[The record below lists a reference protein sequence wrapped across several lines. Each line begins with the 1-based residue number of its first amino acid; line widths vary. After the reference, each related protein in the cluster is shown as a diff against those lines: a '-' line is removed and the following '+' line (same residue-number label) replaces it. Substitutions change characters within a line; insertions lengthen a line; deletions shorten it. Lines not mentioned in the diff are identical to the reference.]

1 MIAFLLQHYS
11 FRQILIFSF
20 SLILLVTSA
29 SGIYIYINTKRLNHD
44 IQDIATIKQ
53 PLMLKAI
60 ELENTLKSSTSALG
74 LYLLT
79 QGEKYKINYQQ
90 ANKSLVTQFKQLQ
103 AKSKDNSSL
112 AHLLANLDKNLAVYI
127 SHQPQM
133 LTFAES
139 ADENFP
145 GRKFVATEISP
156 NSQIIL
162 QNLTQI
168 LQSELKE
175 EVSEKRRYY
184 YSLISDLR
192 YSWISLMSGIR
203 SFLTFRND
211 ATYAQIT
218 QNQQVIN
225 DLNTKLEKM
234 SGLITFNQRDSFAQ
248 IKQAQQKIFAN
259 TNKLYEFSRQD
270 KWRMDNYVINN
281 TLEPVINE
289 IFRDITNL
297 VKQLK
302 DDVVNTTQKTI
313 QVTAT
318 QSIFL
323 ITVTA
328 VVLVFGS
335 IIAYTSVK
343 LITSIITMIEKSIG
357 KLSSGDLDFSMNE
370 NVKGELGNIAYLFNS
385 FSSYLDQT
393 FKQIYLTS
401 TKLNANTQ
409 TLSQLTEDTNTN
421 VTNQSNDTT
430 NVADAMI
437 KMASSVDEI
446 TQSTTQAASEATKAA
461 QASKQGVETVQR
473 ATSSIQA
480 LSTEV
485 VSATGVITELA
496 DECNHIDEMLNL
508 IREISEQTNLLALN
522 AAIEAA
528 RAGEQGRG
536 FAVVADEVRTLATR
550 THDSTEEI
558 QQQIQKLQDSA
569 KAAVSVMEKG
579 SQLAQL
585 SVASSNEAGEAFKTI
600 NNAITKIDQTS
611 NQIANASEEQN
622 NVTAE
627 MNQRVKN
634 INQLSGKTLGSS
646 QNSAQSSYDIFVL
659 ANELHSMI
667 LKFTQTTLK
676 AANDEIGQTDET
688 AAEDDLF

>member
-11 FRQILIFSF
+11 FKQILIFSF
-20 SLILLVTSA
+20 SLILLVTTA
-29 SGIYIYINTKRLNHD
+29 SGIYIYINTKLLSHD

-53 PLMLKAI
+53 PLMLNAI

-79 QGEKYKINYQQ
+79 QEKKYKLSYQQ
-90 ANKSLVTQFKQLQ
+90 ANKSLAIQFKQLQ

-112 AHLLANLDKNLAVYI
+112 THLLANLDKNLAVYI

-133 LTFAES
+133 ITFAES
-139 ADENFP
+139 ADANFP
-145 GRKFVATEISP
+145 GRKFAATEISP

-168 LQSELKE
+168 LQSEIE
-175 EVSEKRRYY
+175 EEITEERRYY

-192 YSWISLMSGIR
+192 YSWVSLMSGIR

-234 SGLITFNQRDSFAQ
+234 SGLITFDQEDSFVQ
-248 IKQAQQKIFAN
+248 IKQAQQKMFAN
-259 TNKLYEFSRQD
+259 TNKLYEFSKQD
-270 KWRMDNYVINN
+270 KWRMDNYVIN
-281 TLEPVINE
+281 TTIEPVINE
-289 IFRDITNL
+289 FHRDIIDL

-302 DDVVNTTQKTI
+302 DDVVNTTQEI
-313 QVTAT
+313 NQVTAT

-323 ITVTA
+323 IAVTTA
-328 VVLVFGS
+328 ILVFGS
-335 IIAYTSVK
+335 IIAYASVK
-343 LITSIITMIEKSIG
+343 LITSIISMIEKSIG
-357 KLSSGDLDFSMNE
+357 KLSSGDLNFSMDE

-385 FSSYLDQT
+385 FSAYLDQT

-437 KMASSVDEI
+437 KMASSVNEV
-446 TQSTTQAASEATKAA
+446 TQSTTHAASEATKAA

-480 LSTEV
+480 LSSEV
-485 VSATGVITELA
+485 VSATDVITELA
-496 DECNHIDEMLNL
+496 NECNHIGEMLNL

-569 KAAVSVMEKG
+569 KVAVSVMEKG
-579 SQLAQL
+579 SQLAQQ
-585 SVASSNEAGEAFKTI
+585 SVESSNEAGEAFETI
-600 NNAITKIDQTS
+600 NNAITKINQTS
-611 NQIANASEEQN
+611 NQIASASEEQN

-627 MNQRVKN
+627 MSQRVEN
-634 INQLSGKTLGSS
+634 ISQLSGKTLGSS

-667 LKFTQTTLK
+667 LKFTETTLK
-676 AANDEIGQTDET
+676 AANEENGQAEEEE
-688 AAEDDLF
+688 AEDDLF